1 MFTEIFVSTRL
12 VKRKE
17 RVGIRKKEAWR
28 ASLYYYSLTDSMY
41 SHLSYNS

>member
-1 MFTEIFVSTRL
+1 MFTENFISTSL
-12 VKRKE
+12 VKGEE
-17 RVGIRKKEAWR
+17 RVGIIKKEAWR